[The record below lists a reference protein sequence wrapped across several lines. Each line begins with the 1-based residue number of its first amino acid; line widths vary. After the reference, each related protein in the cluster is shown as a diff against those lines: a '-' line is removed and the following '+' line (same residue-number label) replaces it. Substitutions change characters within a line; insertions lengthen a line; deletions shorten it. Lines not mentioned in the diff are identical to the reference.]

1 MENNTYKALVVDD
14 EPAVRNLT
22 VRSLRSSGVEC
33 DVAVDGRDALERL
46 LSSRYDVVITD
57 VLMPNMH
64 GHALAVDLLERED
77 RPMIVVLTGVLEPKI
92 TRDLLA
98 RGVDDVCFKPVDYRL
113 FAAKVKALLMRRT
126 AQPSFAATPKE
137 ALPHQGEKETDDAPG
152 TEPPST
158 PAPPELARSA
168 VSPISLSNLRAK
180 LEQQSQIQPISP
192 VAIRVSEM
200 ARQPDADAAEIAH
213 TIERDPSLAVHVLK
227 LANSAAFNRSRERI
241 ASIDEAVV
249 RIGLQKVG
257 EVAITTSTLLA
268 FSPSSLSWMNMKLIW
283 ERTMAAATAVKALE
297 PHLEEPHRDSG
308 LFLAALTHLS
318 GRIVLATLYPDLY
331 RDVLQACERE
341 TTSLRHQE
349 KLLFGLEHTQVM
361 AELVA
366 QWDLPASTFQPVKYI
381 LKEYGFLRQMAEPLR
396 TKVALLKLAVLVGR
410 LAVGRWETRDTVE
423 LPPPALLNALSLHML
438 PHVVETVRQDLV
450 AARLLTS
457 AILTDVDIEEES
469 APSGARG
476 ELDYV
481 PLISAPFDA
490 LAEILTAAGIELSD
504 TYSGRVETTRNV
516 LVNGIGAKP
525 KDLALLDKVRRQKHR
540 TFLVLDRKN
549 ADRCESMGRV
559 LCLPASYGA
568 LDAFCREAAQ
578 CPEAAELATT
588 P

>member
-1 MENNTYKALVVDD
+1 METNTYKALVVDD

-46 LSSRYDVVITD
+46 QSGCYDVVVTD
-57 VLMPNMH
+57 ILMPNMH
-64 GHALAVDLLERED
+64 GHALVVDLLERDE

-126 AQPSFAATPKE
+126 AQPSVPAGAKD
-137 ALPHQGEKETDDAPG
+137 AVPHQPQEEADDTPAA
-152 TEPPST
+152 ESPST
-158 PAPPELARSA
+158 PAPPETARTA
-168 VSPISLSNLRAK
+168 FAPISLSHLRAK
-180 LEQQSQIQPISP
+180 LEQQTQIQPISP

-200 ARQPDADAAEIAH
+200 ARQPDADSAEIAQ
-213 TIERDPSLAVHVLK
+213 TIERDPSLAVQVLK

-241 ASIDEAVV
+241 ANIEEAVV
-249 RIGLQKVG
+249 RIGLAKVG
-257 EVAITTSTLLA
+257 EVAITTSTMLA
-268 FSPSSLSWMNMKLIW
+268 FSPRSLSWMNMKLIW
-283 ERTMAAATAVKALE
+283 ERTMAAATAIKALE
-297 PHLEEPHRDSG
+297 PHVEEPYCDSG

-331 RDVLQACERE
+331 RDVLEACERE

-349 KLLFGLEHTQVM
+349 KLIFGFEHAQVM
-361 AELVA
+361 AELAV
-366 QWDLPASTFQPVKYI
+366 QWDLPANIFQPVKFL

-410 LAVGRWETRDTVE
+410 LAVGRWESRDTVE
-423 LPPPALLNALSLHML
+423 LPPPGLLHSLSLHML

-457 AILTDVDIEEES
+457 TILTDVDTKEDS
-469 APSGARG
+469 VPTGPSR

-481 PLISAPFDA
+481 PLVDGPFDA
-490 LAEILTAAGIELSD
+490 LAEMLTAAGIELSD
-504 TYSGRVETTRNV
+504 TYAGRVETTRNV
-516 LVNGIGAKP
+516 LVNGIGATA
-525 KDLALLDKVRRQKHR
+525 KDLAVLDKVRRQKHR

-549 ADRCESMGRV
+549 ADRCEALGRV
-559 LCLPASYGA
+559 LRLPASYGA

-578 CPEAAELATT
+578 CPTTEELA
-588 P
+588 PSV